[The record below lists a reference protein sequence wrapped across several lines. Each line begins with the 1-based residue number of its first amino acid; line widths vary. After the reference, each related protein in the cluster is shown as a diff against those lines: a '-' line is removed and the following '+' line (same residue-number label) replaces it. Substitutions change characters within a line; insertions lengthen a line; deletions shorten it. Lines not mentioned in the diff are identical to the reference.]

1 MLTTYFT
8 LGQTHKHD
16 IPRPEGDLVWDK
28 DGVVAVEAETE
39 DVAIDFMF
47 LMFGDKWASHYNK
60 ETMLSGVELM
70 LYPKGIVHT
79 YTITPGNEFASARNS
94 N

>member
-8 LGQTHKHD
+8 IGQIHKHD
-16 IPRPEGDLVWDK
+16 IPHPSKDILWDK

-39 DVAIDFMF
+39 QVAVDFMF
-47 LMFGDKWASHYNK
+47 LMFGDKWANYYNA
-60 ETMLSGVELM
+60 ETMLLGGYLKSF
-70 LYPKGIVHT
+70 PKGIVHT
-79 YTITPGNEFASARNS
+79 YTITPGNEFTSARNQ